1 MAAVSSATAV
11 TDLPNDLADA
21 VHRQAEL
28 DADRVGRL
36 LTRDRIDRDKGS
48 VSVPQWLLFEL
59 AAALRLEQWEK
70 DGISVHVEA
79 GLPSARQ
86 ALAGV
91 YQALLDQLKRA
102 QFRHDTPLLF
112 QVNALFAERFA
123 WRSRADLDADLLLGG
138 VDEEELVDVLAR
150 LLWIHRPV
158 KRPENPME

>member
-11 TDLPNDLADA
+11 TDLPVDLADA
-21 VHRQAEL
+21 VRLQAEL

-36 LTRDRIDRDKGS
+36 LTQDRIDRDKGPI
-48 VSVPQWLLFEL
+48 SVPEWLLFEL
-59 AAALRLEQWEK
+59 AAALRLAQWEK

-79 GLPSARQ
+79 GLPCARQ
-86 ALAGV
+86 ALAGI

-102 QFRHDTPLLF
+102 QFCHDTPLLF

-138 VDEEELVDVLAR
+138 VDEDELVEVLAR

-158 KRPENPME
+158 KRSENPTE